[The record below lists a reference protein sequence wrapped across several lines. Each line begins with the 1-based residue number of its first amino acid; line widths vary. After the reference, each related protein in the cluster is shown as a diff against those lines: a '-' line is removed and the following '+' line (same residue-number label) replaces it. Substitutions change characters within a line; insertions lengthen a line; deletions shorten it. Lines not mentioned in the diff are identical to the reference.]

1 MEQARKFDSRLKRLL
16 AVSGVERG
24 ELAEYL
30 GVSVPVVNRWLN
42 GFSAPDVYQ
51 FQAISNCFGVPYAW
65 FLDGDDGFP
74 GAAEVAE
81 KLGLSPET
89 VEALRELAGSE
100 REGILAAV
108 DDAIR
113 AVIGAA
119 CAAYGEALPLAERFS
134 HIAKEALA
142 LCGEAEA

>member
-89 VEALRELAGSE
+89 VEALRELAGSGN
-100 REGILAAV
+100 EGVLTAV
-108 DDAIR
+108 DDAVW
-113 AVIGAA
+113 AVIGAV
-119 CAAYGEALPLAERFS
+119 CAVYGEVLPLAEQLSR
-134 HIAKEALA
+134 IAGEALA
-142 LCGEAEA
+142 LTKEDS